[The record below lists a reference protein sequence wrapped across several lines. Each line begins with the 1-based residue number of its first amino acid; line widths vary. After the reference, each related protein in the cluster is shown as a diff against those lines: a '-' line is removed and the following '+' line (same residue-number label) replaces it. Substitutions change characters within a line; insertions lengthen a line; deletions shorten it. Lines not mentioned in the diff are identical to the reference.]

1 MCYRNP
7 LVQTI
12 QAQAVHEN
20 DIFEY
25 ELGLDSKLI
34 HKTVLH
40 DRGEIALF
48 YGLFQLTNGGYG
60 FEVMS
65 KEDAKEYSAA
75 FDSSFS
81 PWKTNYISMA
91 KKTVIKQ
98 VLKSAPLKEDF
109 RRALASDETVKI
121 ELASDRGEVQGKNIW
136 GTEFQQI
143 SDT

>member
-1 MCYRNP
+1 
-7 LVQTI
+7 
-12 QAQAVHEN
+12 
-20 DIFEY
+20 
-25 ELGLDSKLI
+25 
-34 HKTVLH
+34 
-40 DRGEIALF
+40 
-48 YGLFQLTNGGYG
+48 
-60 FEVMS
+60 
-65 KEDAKEYSAA
+65 
-75 FDSSFS
+75 
-81 PWKTNYISMA
+81 MA